1 MDLMLEGRGNIM
13 IPSSENNNNDAK
25 ARKPPI
31 HHSTSPIPIR
41 IIPNTLQPSSPS
53 TKIPVSAWK
62 VLAILSCIA
71 TMVMYAE
78 TMLIPAIPD
87 LIKDFNVSYS
97 TSAWILTT
105 YLLVGAVMT
114 PISGK
119 LSDIY
124 GKKKM
129 LLIIMIIYLVGV
141 SIAGFATSIYFLII
155 ARAIQGIG
163 MSMFPIAFSIIRDQ
177 FPREKIS
184 IGQGVITSM
193 FASGAVIG
201 LSVGGTIIKHYGWEA
216 TFFSIIPI
224 AVALLIIIWRF
235 IHVDEG
241 KTLTP
246 QLQQPQ
252 QYQTE
257 QLEHDN
263 PRQKQ
268 EEKEQAKAQRT
279 ERRISSSQKGE
290 NNSIISKS
298 DKNTTIDIKGAI
310 TLAVTVT
317 SFLLVLTFMET
328 GDSSNTAGSSVQIF
342 GFLIIGV
349 ISFILFILVERK
361 NPSPLVDLKLM
372 LHKTILPANLM
383 IMIIGFS
390 MFMVFQTIP
399 ILVRNPP
406 PLGFGE
412 DAVNTGN
419 VQLPFALVLLVF
431 GPTSGFI
438 ISKLGSVKPIIA
450 GTIITASG
458 FLGLLIFHSSEI
470 LVSANLA
477 ILSTGLSLTS
487 VGAMNVII
495 LSTPRQ
501 YSGISLGMSS
511 LMRIVGASIGPALAG
526 MYMQTHQSI
535 LNLDG
540 IAQSF
545 PSAESYNL
553 IFLTATI
560 LSVAS
565 IALAILLRRR
575 VIKMAIPN
583 VA

>member
-1 MDLMLEGRGNIM
+1 MLEGRGNIM
-13 IPSSENNNNDAK
+13 IPSSENNNNDVK

-31 HHSTSPIPIR
+31 YHSTSPIPIR

-53 TKIPVSAWK
+53 TKIPASAWK

-216 TFFSIIPI
+216 TFFTIIPVAI
-224 AVALLIIIWRF
+224 ALLIIIWRF

-246 QLQQPQ
+246 QLQQP
-252 QYQTE
+252 
-257 QLEHDN
+257 EHDN

-268 EEKEQAKAQRT
+268 EQKEQAK
-279 ERRISSSQKGE
+279 SQKGN

-298 DKNTTIDIKGAI
+298 DKNTVIDIKGAI
-310 TLAVTVT
+310 TLALTVT

-328 GDSSNTAGSSVQIF
+328 GNNSNTAGSSMQIF
-342 GFLIIGV
+342 GFLIVGV

-560 LSVAS
+560 LSIAS
-565 IALAILLRRR
+565 IGLAVLLRRR